1 MLEQLQ
7 DRVFDFNGS
16 LLGFDSYDGFRF
28 TVAEENPSFGYL
40 ESVEDPNTGFIVTSP
55 FRFFPAYEFQI
66 EDKDKAEL
74 DIKAPEEVLVLSII
88 NVKNPFLESTANL
101 LAPLIINVTNNKGRQ
116 IILTGPGAYGTKDRL
131 FKLNLKEGGEDAC

>member
-1 MLEQLQ
+1 MFEQLHG
-7 DRVFDFNGS
+7 RVFDFKGS
-16 LLGFDSYDGFRF
+16 LLGFDSISGFQF

-55 FRFFPAYEFQI
+55 FRFFPVYEFQI

-74 DIKAPEEVLVLSII
+74 QIKAPEEVLVLSII

-101 LAPLIINVTNNKGRQ
+101 MAPLIINVTNNQGRQ
-116 IILTGPGAYGTKDRL
+116 IILSSPHAYSTKEKL
-131 FKLNLKEGGEDAC
+131 FKQAPKESGEDAC